1 MMATPR
7 VIRSEL
13 ALLAADVAATVRGSN
28 RKAER
33 HGSDPSPVEVA
44 SFFSITGH
52 PAF

>member
-13 ALLAADVAATVRGSN
+13 AADVAATLRGAN
-28 RKAER
+28 RKADR